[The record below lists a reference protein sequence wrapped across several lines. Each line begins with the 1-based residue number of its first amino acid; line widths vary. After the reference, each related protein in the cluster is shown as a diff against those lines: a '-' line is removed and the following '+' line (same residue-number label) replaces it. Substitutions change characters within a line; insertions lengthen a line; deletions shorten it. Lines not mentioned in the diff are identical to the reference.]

1 MKPALC
7 TGFANWRLKPREAKG
22 YFANTVEKGMKLN
35 EKKRESYLNAWK
47 ESKGA
52 GAGMPGSPGV
62 GTRKVIH
69 LCRETPASAGETVTD
84 YSLGSGSHAFP
95 WLEGALSFP

>member
-1 MKPALC
+1 
-7 TGFANWRLKPREAKG
+7 
-22 YFANTVEKGMKLN
+22 
-35 EKKRESYLNAWK
+35 
-47 ESKGA
+47 
-52 GAGMPGSPGV
+52 MPGSLGV

-84 YSLGSGSHAFP
+84 YSLGSGSRAFP